1 MSASASRNT
10 SIRSPDGDDLHEL
23 AERLAAFLRRAHAA
37 PVVRIEGLR
46 RLTGGASRQT
56 WSFDAVI
63 ERGAG
68 TPEAI
73 PLILRRDLAPGAS
86 YMTQAVECRLL
97 TAAHAAGVPVPRVHR
112 EGDDSLGVPFFLMER
127 VEGET
132 IARRILRD
140 AAFARARST
149 LIADVAAALAR
160 IHRVPLAADEIHK
173 QLPGPALGTSPAA
186 AECDRYEQLYRTL
199 TLDPHPAFELAFRW
213 LRRHLPPAGTIST
226 PHPTTTPAVAGAATI
241 APPTLV
247 HGDFRLGNFI
257 VGADGLRAVLDWEL
271 AHVGDP
277 IEDLA
282 WLCIRSW
289 RFGNDDQPAAGLAS
303 REALWAAYE
312 AAGGTPVDPERARF
326 WELFGNLRW
335 GVICIVQSRRHLDG
349 QSASVELASIGRR
362 IAETEWELLELMRA

>member
-10 SIRSPDGDDLHEL
+10 STRSPDLGDPRAL
-23 AERLAAFLRRAHAA
+23 AERLGAFLRRAHGARA
-37 PVVRIEGLR
+37 VRVEGLR

-63 ERGAG
+63 ERQAGA
-68 TPEAI
+68 PETV
-73 PLILRRDLAPGAS
+73 PLILRRDLAPGAT

-97 TAAHAAGVPVPRVHR
+97 AAVHAAGVPVARVHR

-140 AAFARARST
+140 EAFATARGR
-149 LIADVAAALAR
+149 LIGDLAAALAR
-160 IHRVPLAADEIHK
+160 IHRVPLAEDGLDAL
-173 QLPGPALGTSPAA
+173 LPAPAGGTIPAA
-186 AECDRYEQLYRTL
+186 AECDRYERLYRSL

-213 LRRHLPPAGTIST
+213 LRAHLPPAESV
-226 PHPTTTPAVAGAATI
+226 PTPASGTAPAGTESSTTARRV
-241 APPTLV
+241 LV
-247 HGDFRLGNFI
+247 HGDFRLGNII
-257 VGADGLRAVLDWEL
+257 VGAEGLRAVLDWEL

-277 IEDLA
+277 TEDLA
-282 WLCIRSW
+282 WLCLRSW
-289 RFGNDDQPAAGLAS
+289 RFGNDDRPAAGLAS

-312 AAGGTPVDPERARF
+312 AAGGAPVDPARARF
-326 WELFGNLRW
+326 WEVFGNLRW

-349 QSASVELASIGRR
+349 QSRSVELAAIGRR
-362 IAETEWELLELMRA
+362 VAETEWELLQLMDS